1 MIPVRA
7 PPHSPVKPHLP
18 VVSVSPKKAAVSAK
32 QERRVEAATVK
43 PEGQVET
50 TVKPERPVEPT
61 TVKPEKRV
69 ESTTVKPEKRVES
82 TTVKPEKRVE
92 PTPVKPEK
100 RVEPTPVK
108 REKGVEPLSPKR
120 SQKRAEATNTKG
132 AKQINLKKQ
141 TCITSFFSHKCD
153 CLFNKHALKP
163 SFHDLT
169 CKVPSHASA
178 A

>member
-1 MIPVRA
+1 MVEETAGDAVMIPVRA
-7 PPHSPVKPHLP
+7 PPHSPVKPHLS
-18 VVSVSPKKAAVSAK
+18 VVSASPKKAGVAAK

-69 ESTTVKPEKRVES
+69 E
-82 TTVKPEKRVE
+82 
-92 PTPVKPEK
+92 
-100 RVEPTPVK
+100 PTPVK

-120 SQKRAEATNTKG
+120 SQKRAEATSTKG
-132 AKQINLKKQ
+132 SKQINLKKQ

-153 CLFNKHALKP
+153 CLFNKDALKP
-163 SFHDLT
+163 SFNDLT
-169 CKVPSHASA
+169 CEASSHASA

>member
-18 VVSVSPKKAAVSAK
+18 VVSASPKKAGVAAK

-69 ESTTVKPEKRVES
+69 ESTTVKPEKRVE
-82 TTVKPEKRVE
+82 
-92 PTPVKPEK
+92 
-100 RVEPTPVK
+100 PTPVK

-120 SQKRAEATNTKG
+120 SQKRAEPTNTKG
-132 AKQINLKKQ
+132 AKPLNLKKQ
-141 TCITSFFSHKCD
+141 TCITSFFLHKCD

-163 SFHDLT
+163 SFHDLS
-169 CKVPSHASA
+169 CEAPSHASA
-178 A
+178 ASAASARCPFCSSSP

>member
-7 PPHSPVKPHLP
+7 PPHSPVKPHLS
-18 VVSVSPKKAAVSAK
+18 VVSASPKKAAVPAKEEKRVEATMK
-32 QERRVEAATVK
+32 QEGRVEAAV
-43 PEGQVET
+43 
-50 TVKPERPVEPT
+50 
-61 TVKPEKRV
+61 VKPEKRT
-69 ESTTVKPEKRVES
+69 ESTTVKPEKRTES
-82 TTVKPEKRVE
+82 TT
-92 PTPVKPEK
+92 VKPEK

-120 SQKRAEATNTKG
+120 SQKRAEPTNTKG

-178 A
+178 ASARCPFCSSSP

>member
-1 MIPVRA
+1 MVEETAGDAVMIPVRA
-7 PPHSPVKPHLP
+7 PPHSPVKPHLS
-18 VVSVSPKKAAVSAK
+18 VVSASPKKAAVPAKEEKRVEATMK
-32 QERRVEAATVK
+32 QEGRVEAAV
-43 PEGQVET
+43 
-50 TVKPERPVEPT
+50 
-61 TVKPEKRV
+61 VKPEKRT
-69 ESTTVKPEKRVES
+69 ESTTVKPEKR
-82 TTVKPEKRVE
+82 TE
-92 PTPVKPEK
+92 PT
-100 RVEPTPVK
+100 TVK

-120 SQKRAEATNTKG
+120 SQKRAEPTNTKG

>member
-7 PPHSPVKPHLP
+7 PPRSPVKPHLS
-18 VVSVSPKKAAVSAK
+18 VVSASPKKAAVPAK

-50 TVKPERPVEPT
+50 TVNSERPVEPT

-69 ESTTVKPEKRVES
+69 EPTPVKPEKRVES
-82 TTVKPEKRVE
+82 TT
-92 PTPVKPEK
+92 VKPEK

-132 AKQINLKKQ
+132 AKPLNLKKQ

-169 CKVPSHASA
+169 CEASSHASA